1 MTEIFPELLAA
12 IENRDLDSISSIIE
26 NNYDIDENILYP
38 VFLSQNMDMF
48 KLIIPHVQVENKNDL
63 FFRVGDINLPMA
75 LEFFKLYANEFEKE
89 HDMIEYDNYSRP
101 NMVYHYFTPE
111 RDLPRLYE
119 RLSFN
124 NNKETF
130 AHLLLNEAMNIRS
143 TNEERFESLRYILKH
158 RQELGIKDDTIVRF
172 LIERDYSFNVLRKIS
187 PQDQSNFT
195 KLIDNLIDHNISFES
210 DTHGNLFKVICLN
223 SFDIENQ
230 TNLIFKVTE
239 NGANIA
245 TFLEK
250 YNDAA
255 NWLTEQEQYDLDEND
270 YNNDRSHDIYTK
282 YEDGYKLSGVLLEV
296 CKIVSQYYHIKKSLN
311 QSKVSSVSKFKI

>member
-1 MTEIFPELLAA
+1 MTKNFPELLAA
-12 IENRDLDSISSIIE
+12 IENRDLNSIPSIIE
-26 NNYDIDENILYP
+26 NHYDIDENILYP

-48 KLIIPHVQVENKNDL
+48 KLIIPHVHVENKNDL

-89 HDMIEYDNYSRP
+89 HDIIEYDNYSRP
-101 NMVYHYFTPE
+101 NIAYDYFTPE
-111 RDLPRLYE
+111 RDLPRPYE

-143 TNEERFESLRYILKH
+143 TNEERFESLRYILEH
-158 RQELGIKDDTIVRF
+158 REELGIKDDIIARF
-172 LIERDYSFNVLRKIS
+172 LIEGDYSKDVS
-187 PQDQSNFT
+187 DMNFI
-195 KLIDNLIDHNISFES
+195 KLIDCLIDHNISFES
-210 DTHGNLFKVICLN
+210 DIHGNLFKFICLS

-230 TNLIFKVTE
+230 TSLIFKVTK

-245 TFLEK
+245 AFLEE
-250 YNDAA
+250 YHDAA

-282 YEDGYKLSGVLLEV
+282 YENGYKLSEEILEV
-296 CKIVSQYYHIKKSLN
+296 CNVVSQYYKIKKSLN